1 MCIYT
6 RYLYSPVRKDGA
18 DLLAHRLYFLAHMH
32 RALPVFVFVVVHMR
46 NHMVVECRYTI
57 TIHKFVCI
65 DVHVYVSYAVL
76 ALHGHDT

>member
-32 RALPVFVFVVVHMR
+32 RALPVFVVVHMR

-57 TIHKFVCI
+57 TIHKLVCI
-65 DVHVYVSYAVL
+65 DVHVYVSYAAL

>member
-1 MCIYT
+1 MFIYT

-32 RALPVFVFVVVHMR
+32 HALPVFFVVHMR
-46 NHMVVECRYTI
+46 NHIVTEYTI
-57 TIHKFVCI
+57 TTHKLVCI

-76 ALHGHDT
+76 ALHVHDT